1 MTPAA
6 TGDRLAS
13 TMVTMSDAANSV
25 DRPDGLV
32 VLPLEEA
39 VRQATP
45 WTADAT
51 TGIEDV
57 TDEEWDAFMKALATR

>member
-1 MTPAA
+1 
-6 TGDRLAS
+6 
-13 TMVTMSDAANSV
+13 
-25 DRPDGLV
+25 
-32 VLPLEEA
+32 LEEA